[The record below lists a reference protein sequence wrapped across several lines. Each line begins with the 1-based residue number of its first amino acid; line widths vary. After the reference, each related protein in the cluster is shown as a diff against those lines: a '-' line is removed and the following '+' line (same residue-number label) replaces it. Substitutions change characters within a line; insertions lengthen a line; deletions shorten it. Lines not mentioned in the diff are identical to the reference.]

1 MKEILNNL
9 NKSLK
14 SQAIHGLS
22 WSLADKLINQLGSLA
37 VTIYLARLIGP
48 ESFGF
53 IGMLM
58 IFMLLAESVIS
69 GGFMQALVQRSKDL
83 TEADSSTIFYVNML
97 WGLAMYVVLY
107 ISAPYIAD
115 NQFWKRFLEY
125 YFWLL
130 L

>member
-1 MKEILNNL
+1 M
-9 NKSLK
+9 SLK

-58 IFMLLAESVIS
+58 IFMI
-69 GGFMQALVQRSKDL
+69 
-83 TEADSSTIFYVNML
+83 
-97 WGLAMYVVLY
+97 
-107 ISAPYIAD
+107 
-115 NQFWKRFLEY
+115 
-125 YFWLL
+125 LL
-130 L
+130 LSTDMEEESLIEKVNWHSPMLCF

>member
-1 MKEILNNL
+1 M
-9 NKSLK
+9 NKTLK

-97 WGLAMYVVLY
+97 
-107 ISAPYIAD
+107 
-115 NQFWKRFLEY
+115 
-125 YFWLL
+125 
-130 L
+130 